1 MIGKEEFWS
10 DVKNELSKT
19 MQTISYDI
27 WIEPLEPV
35 CFMDNVFVLAAN
47 TSMSKKTIERCYL
60 DQIRDVVNSLNSFV
74 TDVEIIVKDQEPEYR
89 EKQSV
94 SLPNKG
100 LIVDEKS
107 SEKHARNSS
116 SPFLEKYTFDT
127 FVQGR
132 SNEYALAAAKTV
144 AENLGGRYNPLFI
157 YSGVGLG
164 KTHLLHAIGN
174 FLRVNSPKTKVVYAN
189 SETMINELIGVI
201 RAKNNEE
208 SNRFREKYRA
218 CDVLMIDDIQFLKGK
233 DSMQEAFFHIFN
245 DLYQANKQI
254 IITSDKSPK
263 DLPDLEER
271 LRTRFSWGLSV
282 DIQPPDMET
291 RIAILKMKAS
301 HEKFMLSD
309 EVAEFI
315 AETSTT
321 NIRDMEG
328 LLNRIIF
335 FSSLANRV
343 INTKELAYDALQDFI
358 EEKKE
363 ALDAGQDAL
372 TTADQ
377 IAASLDSAE
386 GWGTWDLLGGG
397 LVADLAK
404 HGHLDDAQASVEYLQ
419 SQLRRFKTELADV
432 TIAADFQVNID
443 GFLRVADYLFDGIFA
458 DWAVLDQIH
467 ASQEQVQNTR
477 DQICRVLDYLRTM
490 LQQTAAERAD
500 IQRKV
505 EGLVGSVP
513 M

>member
-164 KTHLLHAIGN
+164 KT
-174 FLRVNSPKTKVVYAN
+174 
-189 SETMINELIGVI
+189 MINELIGVI

-335 FSSLANRV
+335 FSSLANKV

-363 ALDAGQDAL
+363 ALDAE
-372 TTADQ
+372 TIVSTVCRYFNISTADLFSKKKTKNIVEPRM
-377 IAASLDSAE
+377 IAIYLITDMLSMPLISI
-386 GWGTWDLLGGG
+386 GQLFGGRDHTT
-397 LVADLAK
+397 V
-404 HGHLDDAQASVEYLQ
+404 
-419 SQLRRFKTELADV
+419 
-432 TIAADFQVNID
+432 
-443 GFLRVADYLFDGIFA
+443 
-458 DWAVLDQIH
+458 IH
-467 ASQEQVQNTR
+467 ARDKISEELKSNTR
-477 DQICRVLDYLRTM
+477 IKIIVGDLKNM
-490 LQQTAAERAD
+490 LMNR
-500 IQRKV
+500 
-505 EGLVGSVP
+505 
-513 M
+513 